1 MTLEKVKLV
10 DFTAKELKAVSLGL
24 ELVTVLAVTLTE
36 EEKESI
42 DLFKVQVENAYVQRV
57 REEKIA
63 AN

>member
-24 ELVTVLAVTLTE
+24 ELVTVLATTLTE

-42 DLFKVQVENAYVQRV
+42 DLFKVQVENAFVQRAQ
-57 REEKIA
+57 EEKIA